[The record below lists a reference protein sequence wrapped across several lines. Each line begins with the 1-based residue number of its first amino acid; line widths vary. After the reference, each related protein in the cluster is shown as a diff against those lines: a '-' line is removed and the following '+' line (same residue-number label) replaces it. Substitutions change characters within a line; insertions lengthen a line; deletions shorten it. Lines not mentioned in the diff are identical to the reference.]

1 MSDQEVKTKMEEM
14 CYITPPIPEEDEMM
28 KFEFTPK
35 RCSGKMS
42 IATAKKQD
50 FTSLE
55 DKTLRKCTVV
65 SVSLG
70 HCALM
75 GNCVYYMCVCCTYVQ
90 VWGMCSHT

>member
-14 CYITPPIPEEDEMM
+14 CYITPPIPEGEEMM

-35 RCSGKMS
+35 KSQSGKMS

-65 SVSLG
+65 SVPLPM
-70 HCALM
+70 A
-75 GNCVYYMCVCCTYVQ
+75 CV
-90 VWGMCSHT
+90 GMEC